1 MALERPE
8 GLDEIGLFD
17 VATFEPDRWTP
28 DLPHSAMA
36 NLNRR
41 DGYWAAKVV
50 SAFSDRDLRLLV
62 EQGRYEDPAAAEF
75 MIATL
80 AGRRDKI
87 VRYWFGHVPPLDFF
101 RSEGGAVVCS
111 DLAVERGYAAPGR
124 RYRWRLVAADAERAA
139 RAPGSWIVT
148 DAPRLPLAGVVPARD
163 DAFPFLGCEVQYDA
177 GSGWSGST
185 TAWFA
190 RDGRCVAVDR

>member
-1 MALERPE
+1 MLVAGGRQCACGKKLAQDRGPFVLRP
-8 GLDEIGLFD
+8 
-17 VATFEPDRWTP
+17 
-28 DLPHSAMA
+28 
-36 NLNRR
+36 
-41 DGYWAAKVV
+41 
-50 SAFSDRDLRLLV
+50 
-62 EQGRYEDPAAAEF
+62 
-75 MIATL
+75 
-80 AGRRDKI
+80 
-87 VRYWFGHVPPLDFF
+87 
-101 RSEGGAVVCS
+101 
-111 DLAVERGYAAPGR
+111 
-124 RYRWRLVAADAERAA
+124 VAADAERAA